1 MNQEDNNSNNL
12 FRLFRY
18 RQMWDAMAPFR
29 QRRLRNKEYYHGN
42 QWNDLIESKNPDT
55 GLKERISEAEN
66 IRRHGKIPLKNNII
80 YSTVNSVLGVY
91 RQNYGKPEV
100 LARTRDYQRIG
111 EMNTCM
117 GEYIYQINSMK
128 EIDLKDMLE
137 AMIGGLAV
145 QLTDYQWDRATKRKE
160 EIVVSYNPS
169 RVFFNSGIEDPR
181 GRDINTI
188 GVLMDMSLDE
198 VIQRFAKTRKQ
209 AEEIRQIYCNCD
221 KNTLINTYSTFNR
234 PTSYNMD
241 FFIPQQDG
249 VCRVIQAWEKESEEC
264 ILIHDYQL
272 GTQTIYPLSDET
284 EINKIIDQREQDIEL
299 NNLDYEQNKIVK
311 EYFNDIFW
319 YVRYLTPFGNV
330 LYESKTPFNHEQHPF
345 AVYMGHLI
353 DGEIHSF
360 VEQIIDQ
367 QRYINRLITLMDFIM
382 GASAKGVL
390 IFPENAIPKGM
401 NKADILEQW
410 TAYNGVIF
418 ANLKPGMALPQ
429 QIATNATNIGVQEM
443 LALEMQYIRDIS
455 GVHGALQGKEAK
467 SGTAASLYAQEASN
481 AQVNIMDL
489 LESFTAFRQQRD
501 YKLIKIAPQCYDE
514 EFYINLAG
522 NEYSEAA
529 KMWNPIVAG
538 SADVYVNLEENNS
551 TATYRMMAN
560 QMLIKAME
568 MRLIDFETVLDAGGI
583 PNADKI
589 RNAIQR
595 RKEELQ
601 QEQMQQQ
608 QEMAQLQ
615 AMQMQGQALGQ
626 QMKEAGAT
634 DGEILQ
640 AGADAAM
647 QGVEQMQQNEEQP
660 DPQALALIQ
669 QALAQ

>member
-1 MNQEDNNSNNL
+1 MQNDNSKNQQ
-12 FRLFRY
+12 RLLRY
-18 RQMWDAMAPFR
+18 RQMWDAMGSFR
-29 QRRLRNKEYYHGN
+29 TRRLRNKEYYHGN
-42 QWNDLIESKNPDT
+42 QWNDIIDTKNPDT
-55 GLKERISEAEN
+55 GQIEHISEAEN
-66 IRRHGKIPLKNNII
+66 IRRQGKIPLKNNVIS
-80 YSTVNSVLGVY
+80 STVSSILGVY
-91 RQNYGKPEV
+91 RQSYGKPEV
-100 LARTRDYQRIG
+100 IARTRDNQRIG

-117 GEYIYQINSMK
+117 GEYLYQINAMK

-145 QLTDYQWDRATKRKE
+145 QLTDYQYNRATKRKE
-160 EIVVSYNPS
+160 EVVISCNPS
-169 RVFFNSGIEDPR
+169 RVFLNGGIEDPR
-181 GRDINTI
+181 GRDITTI
-188 GVLMDMSLDE
+188 GVLMDMSIDE
-198 VIQRFAKTRKQ
+198 VVQRFAKTRKQ
-209 AEEIRQIYCNCD
+209 AEEIRQIYKGCN
-221 KNTLINTYSTFNR
+221 KYALVNTYATFIR
-234 PTSYNMD
+234 SSSYSMD
-241 FFIPQQDG
+241 FFLPSQDN
-249 VCRVIQAWEKESEEC
+249 VCRVIQAWELESEEC
-264 ILIHDYQL
+264 ILIHDYQT
-272 GTQTIYPLSDET
+272 GTQTIYPLSDEM
-284 EINKIIDQREQDIEL
+284 EINRMIDEREQEIELNGLNYDSNKII
-299 NNLDYEQNKIVK
+299 K

-319 YVRYLTPFGNV
+319 YVRYLTPFGDI

-367 QRYINRLITLMDFIM
+367 QRYINRLITLIDFIM

-418 ANLKPGMALPQ
+418 ANLKPGMSLPQ
-429 QIATNATNIGVQEM
+429 QIATNSTNIGAQEM
-443 LALEMQYIRDIS
+443 LALQMQLIRDIS

-481 AQVNIMDL
+481 AQVNVMDL

-514 EFYINLAG
+514 EFYINLSG
-522 NEYSEAA
+522 NEYSEEA
-529 KMWNPIVAG
+529 KMWNPSVAAA
-538 SADVYVNLEENNS
+538 ADVYVNLEESNN
-551 TATYRMMAN
+551 TATYRMLAN

-589 RNAIQR
+589 RSAIQR
-595 RKEELQ
+595 RKEELK
-601 QEQMQQQ
+601 QEQMKQQE
-608 QEMAQLQ
+608 EMAQLQ

-634 DGEILQ
+634 EGQILQ

-647 QGVEQMQQNEEQP
+647 QGLAQQQQNEEQP
-660 DPQALALIQ
+660 NPQALELLQ